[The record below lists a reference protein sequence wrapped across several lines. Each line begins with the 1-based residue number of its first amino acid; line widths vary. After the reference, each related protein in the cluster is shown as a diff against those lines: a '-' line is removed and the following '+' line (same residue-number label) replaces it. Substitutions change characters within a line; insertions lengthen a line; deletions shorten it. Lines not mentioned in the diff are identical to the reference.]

1 MLQDMKESMA
11 SNLIDIRQELNRAQ
25 EEADEATKRVED
37 LERQES
43 ALQSALDILEGRT
56 PTAAPVSTFKPGK
69 VGGTQ
74 MAEVIQMPSLPG
86 QKVTLN
92 GEEIILEPGM
102 RIGKNSYGED
112 VLMPEGVP
120 DPPLLGEPIVP
131 LRNSVNL
138 PPITD
143 ADKFDDPKD
152 ML

>member
-56 PTAAPVSTFKPGK
+56 PTAAPAPKIPQYTTGQHS
-69 VGGTQ
+69 
-74 MAEVIQMPSLPG
+74 VIQMPSIQG
-86 QKVTLN
+86 EKVTLN

-112 VLMPEGVP
+112 VLMPDGVP

-138 PPITD
+138 PPITSD
-143 ADKFDDPKD
+143 DKFDDPKD

>member
-25 EEADEATKRVED
+25 EEADEATKRVDD

-56 PTAAPVSTFKPGK
+56 PTATPAPKIPQYTTGQHS
-69 VGGTQ
+69 
-74 MAEVIQMPSLPG
+74 VIQMPSIQG
-86 QKVTLN
+86 AKVTLN

-112 VLMPEGVP
+112 VLMPDGVP

-138 PPITD
+138 PPITSD
-143 ADKFDDPKD
+143 DKFDDPKD